1 MGAYVVTIS
10 SIGIIIVIMLILT
23 AIAVA
28 NRHKDDE

>member
-28 NRHKDDE
+28 NRHTDDE